1 MLARTARTEDAAMT
15 AVISDRAGDSDNGV
29 AGYRGAMDDP
39 HRLVLVAEADG
50 QVIAAR
56 LTQKRLDWIGARSHE
71 N

>member
-1 MLARTARTEDAAMT
+1 MT

-29 AGYRGAMDDP
+29 AGYMGATGYP

-56 LTQKRLDWIGARSHE
+56 LTQKRLDWIGA
-71 N
+71 